1 MIADR
6 QKAKENV
13 DGKYYVNGECIG
25 CGLCSAIASDNFR
38 TSLEGDEEAFYNYVF
53 KQPGNE
59 LELELCEEA
68 RNECPVSAINDD
80 GDKPG
85 GQ

>member
-1 MIADR
+1 MIAAQ

-25 CGLCSAIASDNFR
+25 CGLCSAISPGNFK
-38 TSLEGDEEAFYNYVF
+38 TSLDGDEEVFYNYVF
-53 KQPGNE
+53 KQPDSDE
-59 LELELCEEA
+59 EIRLCEEA
-68 RNECPVSAINDD
+68 VEECPVAAINND
-80 GDKPG
+80 GSESG